1 MDSKKTHKLSKA
13 SVAAVLAA
21 SGVIVAMPQPTHA
34 YAFEDLNPNA
44 DYYEPVMDL
53 YKRNIATGK
62 DGKFRPNEAITRA
75 DAAKMIALSINI
87 KTTNIKNPKFKDVQ
101 ASHPEYK
108 YIAALAEAGIIS
120 GFPDNTFKPNEHI
133 TRGQMAKIMSLG
145 YRFGVSTKLTNTF
158 QDVPAT
164 NANAYFIQT
173 LVDLNITKGITPI
186 LFEPSKTVTRGQ
198 MATFIWRAEKADK
211 GTPVYTVGDVTEDRV
226 YVNGVPYTIAPS
238 LRSIFNASNK
248 RILQGAHI
256 EGSFTSTTLTAVSK
270 LTLNASGTST
280 SLLALDG
287 DYSTF
292 GGELIINGS
301 YLRLKN
307 IDLTGRVE
315 VAETPRKSLAKYMTN
330 PLQNARVASI
340 SGFGFIDWGKPTEP
354 EEEGFLNPDDSETLK
369 PKPDPNKPPY
379 KQPYNTRMPKI
390 EKYVDFSN
398 STVRNLYITQ
408 NRSFVSAGDTIDRI
422 TVERDVTQYELYADA
437 NAMYIDTDVNVT
449 VFGVN
454 DIQYV
459 YKNTLKN
466 VFFHTDSY
474 YDYLYVTT
482 GSGFIDI
489 GEHVYIGNAIIPPNK
504 SVNDI
509 FDDYE
514 NDDSN
519 IGWIE
524 DEDGNSVERDPE
536 EDLVVPDI
544 TAPSILELSVTPGG
558 TLANVTLTADEDGT
572 YYYIVKKTDEKP
584 PSINEI
590 KKGDGKHSGS
600 GPIKQDTPV
609 NFTVNDLE
617 TLTDYTI
624 YVVVIDGSDNVSN
637 KESEDFTTIDGQ
649 PPTLKL
655 KKGDPMYGGKRVQF
669 VITPNEAG
677 TYYYY
682 IRPKTSAAAPTVDD
696 IIKTH
701 TGTGKATKPGDIEV
715 TEHNYGAKPNLEEIQ
730 PNTTYEIF
738 AVMVD
743 SSGNKMRIVESIDIT
758 TEGPDTDHPFVNDTG
773 LKLVDRE
780 NGIFELTVSEKLDK
794 ESAEDVNNYILS
806 GTGIVNVSGQRE
818 IKPSKVEYIENGT
831 KIRLTIPSITALVK
845 GDTIRATILPG
856 VTDLAE
862 NPFENIDTVPVQQVP
877 RNYAEYRHED
887 TDTPEIK
894 IDNVITGTTKYEVE
908 VTTTKAGTYYY
919 MILPD
924 NYDFAG
930 KDIKN
935 RDFVDEFSLDPS
947 IVTGKF
953 GPVGKED
960 YLYKEGDKPAELGT
974 FKFDVEKPKNL
985 DPFTSYSIYM
995 VLKDRSGQLSII
1007 ESKSLISDTK
1017 PPLVSN
1023 IRVESIKDN
1032 DKAVKVKLN
1041 VDEKAKFYAIPVKK
1055 YILDATGNRVLNAD
1069 YFNTD
1074 GTLKDISDAMN
1085 SSLSDAER
1093 KASFMGINGT
1103 LKEASSDNFGEIDFD
1118 ISELDAHEEYGIYIA
1133 AEDTYGNFTV
1143 QQRSDS
1149 ASTGPNE
1156 PSGGMM
1162 KETFYTDGTKPVIE
1176 DIVIRDLHPSGGQA
1190 VFNITFSESILRQ
1203 PGKLNATGILEGYN
1217 ESRFKD
1223 ATPPKLSD
1231 VLEIT
1236 TASGAVIDLR
1246 DFEFEGYTVATN
1258 GKATLKIKASPTVIT
1273 EQVLK
1278 IRMKPNTETED
1289 NSYDYINAQG
1299 DIQNE
1304 FDLTDFGYYYS
1315 PNNSEINKLT
1325 HAGLGDPLD
1334 GSGTQSKTL
1343 IIEYNLDATH
1353 IGEFSTT
1360 PPTPVKVTQK
1370 YYFAVLPKAPIRND
1384 ENLLAE
1390 EIMKAAKGDPTSIVM
1405 TYANVVDLN
1414 NLNDTVGRKV
1424 FTIPN
1429 DNANTFQKGHR
1440 VYLFTLDNYG
1450 NIVWA
1455 LETDPNDGTTTNN
1468 NYRIIQ

>member
-34 YAFEDLNPNA
+34 YAFGDLNPNA

-53 YKRNIATGK
+53 YKRNIATGEN
-62 DGKFRPNEAITRA
+62 GNFRPNEAITRA
-75 DAAKMIALSINI
+75 DVARMIALSIDIN
-87 KTTNIKNPKFKDVQ
+87 TKNPKNPRFTDVQ
-101 ASHPEYK
+101 ATHPNYK

-120 GFPDNTFKPNEHI
+120 GFPDDSFKPDAYI

-186 LFEPSKTVTRGQ
+186 AFEPSSTVTRGQ

-211 GTPVYTVGDVTEDRV
+211 GTPVYTVGDITGDKV
-226 YVNGVPYTIAPS
+226 YINGVPYTIASS
-238 LRSIFNASNK
+238 LSSIFNAANK

-256 EGSFTSTTLTAVSK
+256 EGTFTSNTLTAVSK

-315 VAETPRKSLAKYMTN
+315 VAETPRKSLANYMTN
-330 PLQNARVASI
+330 PLQNARIASI
-340 SGFGFIDWGKPTEP
+340 NGFGFIDWSKPTDSA
-354 EEEGFLNPDDSETLK
+354 EEGFLNPDEDEKLTV
-369 PKPDPNKPPY
+369 KPDPTKPLY

-398 STVRNLYITQ
+398 STVRNLFITQ
-408 NRSFVSAGDTIDRI
+408 NRAFVSAEDPIDRI
-422 TVERDVTQYELYADA
+422 TVQRDVTQYELYADA

-454 DIQYV
+454 DIKYV

-489 GEHVYIGNAIIPPNK
+489 GEHVYIGDAIIPPNK

-524 DEDGNSVERDPE
+524 DENGNPVERDPE
-536 EDLVVPDI
+536 EDLVVPDV
-544 TAPSILELSVTPGG
+544 TAPKILNLAVTAGG
-558 TLANVTLTADEDGT
+558 TLANVTLTADEDGM
-572 YYYIVKKTDEKP
+572 YYYMVKKTDEKP

-590 KKGDGKHSGS
+590 KTGGGKSSGK
-600 GPIKQDTPV
+600 GPIKRDTPV

-617 TLTDYTI
+617 TLTEYTI

-669 VITPNEAG
+669 VITPTEAG

-682 IRPKTSAAAPTVDD
+682 IRPKTSAAGPTVDD

-701 TGTGKATKPGDIEV
+701 TGTGKATKPGDIIV
-715 TEHNYGAKPNLEEIQ
+715 TEKYYGAKPTLEEFQ

-743 SSGNKMRIVESIDIT
+743 ASGNKMRTVSDIEIK

-806 GTGIVNVSGQRE
+806 GTGIVNVSGQKE
-818 IKPSKVEYIENGT
+818 IKPSKVEYVENGT

-887 TDTPEIK
+887 SDLPEIK
-894 IDNVITGTTKYEVE
+894 IDNVITGLTKYEVE
-908 VTTTKAGTYYY
+908 VTTKKAGTYYY

-924 NYDFAG
+924 NYDFIS
-930 KDIKN
+930 KEIKS
-935 RDFVDEFSLDPS
+935 RDFVDEFSLDS
-947 IVTGKF
+947 SVVTGKF

-960 YLYKEGDKPAELGT
+960 YLYKEGEKPAELGK
-974 FKFDVEKPKNL
+974 FKFDVDKPKNL

-1007 ESKSLISDTK
+1007 ESKSLISDSK
-1017 PPLVSN
+1017 PPLVT
-1023 IRVESIKDN
+1023 IDPDTVVESIKDN

-1055 YILDATGNRVLNAD
+1055 FILDAAGNRVLNAN

-1074 GTLKDISDAMN
+1074 GTMKVINNTMDPN
-1085 SSLSDAER
+1085 LSDAER
-1093 KASFMGINGT
+1093 KANFMSIVGT
-1103 LKEASSDNFGEIDFD
+1103 VTEASSDKAGNIDFD
-1118 ISELDAHEEYGIYIA
+1118 VSGLDAHEEYGIYIA

-1143 QQRSDS
+1143 RQRSS
-1149 ASTGPNE
+1149 STSTDLNE

-1162 KETFYTDGTKPVIE
+1162 KKTFYTDGTKPFIANE
-1176 DIVIRDLHPSGGQA
+1176 QIVYRTGDPSDSNA
-1190 VFNITFSESILRQ
+1190 NTTFTITFNETIMRQKDTNVSLIPQTGTFNLASIL
-1203 PGKLNATGILEGYN
+1203 
-1217 ESRFKD
+1217 
-1223 ATPPKLSD
+1223 
-1231 VLEIT
+1231 EIKNSANNDIT
-1236 TASGAVIDLR
+1236 NQ
-1246 DFEFEGYTVATN
+1246 FEFVGYTVGTD
-1258 GKATLKIKASPTVIT
+1258 TTKASTLVIKPSGTNIINETFTVT
-1273 EQVLK
+1273 
-1278 IRMKPNTETED
+1278 MKD
-1289 NSYDYINAQG
+1289 KSVAYDYVDKYGFILEKIGKYEWPKNRS
-1299 DIQNE
+1299 N
-1304 FDLTDFGYYYS
+1304 TMNS
-1315 PNNSEINKLT
+1315 PV
-1325 HAGLGDPLD
+1325 LGDPYVVGQPSSKEISLTVQLSATSAKKFYYAVVNKGNAAPTAKEIID
-1334 GSGTQSKTL
+1334 LVDHKIILPGSKIILSDTQQLSDAASGSQTITLKT
-1343 IIEYNLDATH
+1343 ETSTNPNTVFVRGQNLYMFT
-1353 IGEFSTT
+1353 
-1360 PPTPVKVTQK
+1360 
-1370 YYFAVLPKAPIRND
+1370 
-1384 ENLLAE
+1384 
-1390 EIMKAAKGDPTSIVM
+1390 
-1405 TYANVVDLN
+1405 VD
-1414 NLNDTVGRKV
+1414 
-1424 FTIPN
+1424 
-1429 DNANTFQKGHR
+1429 Q
-1440 VYLFTLDNYG
+1440 YG
-1450 NIVWA
+1450 NIVWV
-1455 LETDPNDGTTTNN
+1455 EHEDIPGQK
-1468 NYRIIQ
+1468 YGEIK

>member
-34 YAFEDLNPNA
+34 YAFSDLNPNA
-44 DYYEPVMDL
+44 DYYQPIIDL
-53 YKRNIATGK
+53 YNRNIATGYS
-62 DGKFRPNEAITRA
+62 DGTFRPNTAITRA
-75 DAAKMIALSINI
+75 DAARMLALSINI
-87 KTTNIKNPKFKDVQ
+87 KTTNVKNPKFKDIQ
-101 ASHPEYK
+101 ATHPDYK
-108 YIAALAEAGIIS
+108 YIAALAEAGIIN
-120 GFPDNTFKPNEHI
+120 GFPDNTFKPNEYI
-133 TRGQMAKIMSLG
+133 TRGQMAKIMTLG

-158 QDVPAT
+158 QDVSAT

-186 LFEPSKTVTRGQ
+186 EFGPSSTVTRGQ

-211 GTPVYTVGDVTEDRV
+211 GNPVYTVGDITGDKV
-226 YVNGVPYTIAPS
+226 YVNGVPYTVAPS

-248 RILQGAHI
+248 RILSGAHI

-315 VAETPRKSLAKYMTN
+315 VAETPRKSFAKYMTN

-340 SGFGFIDWGKPTEP
+340 SGFGFIDWDKPTEP
-354 EEEGFLNPDDSETLK
+354 DEEGFLNPGDNESLK
-369 PKPDPNKPPY
+369 PKPDPDKPPY

-408 NRSFVSAGDTIDRI
+408 NRSFVSASETIDRI
-422 TVERDVTQYELYADA
+422 TVERDVAQYELYADA

-454 DIQYV
+454 DIKYV

-466 VFFHTDSY
+466 IFFHTNSY

-489 GEHVYIGNAIIPPNK
+489 GEHVYIGEAIIPPNK

-514 NDDSN
+514 NDDKN

-524 DEDGNSVERDPE
+524 DEDGKPVERDPE
-536 EDLVVPDI
+536 EDLVVPDV
-544 TAPSILELSVTPGG
+544 TAPKILELSVTPGG

-590 KKGDGKHSGS
+590 KKGDGKHSGK
-600 GPIKQDTPV
+600 GPIQKDKPV

-617 TLTDYTI
+617 TMTDYTI
-624 YVVVIDGSDNVSN
+624 YVVVIDGADNVSN
-637 KESEDFTTIDGQ
+637 KESKDFKTIDGQ

-682 IRPKTSAAAPTVDD
+682 IRPKTSAAGPTVDD

-701 TGTGKATKPGDIEV
+701 TGTGKATKPGDIV
-715 TEHNYGAKPNLEEIQ
+715 ITEHNYGAKPNLEEIQ

-743 SSGNKMRIVESIDIT
+743 ASGNKMRTVSDIEIK
-758 TEGPDTDHPFVNDTG
+758 TEGPDTENPYVNDTG

-794 ESAEDVNNYILS
+794 KSAEDVNNYILS
-806 GTGIVNVSGQRE
+806 GTGIVNVTGQKE
-818 IKPSKVEYIENGT
+818 IKPSKVEYAENGT
-831 KIRLTIPSITALVK
+831 KIRLTIPSLTALVK

-887 TDTPEIK
+887 TDTPEIT
-894 IDNVITGTTKYEVE
+894 INNVITGLTKYEVE

-924 NYDFAG
+924 NYDFTN
-930 KDIKN
+930 IKS

-947 IVTGKF
+947 VVTGKF
-953 GPVGKED
+953 QTNGKDD
-960 YLYKEGDKPAELGT
+960 YLYKEGDKPAELGK
-974 FKFDVEKPKNL
+974 FKFDVNKPKNL

-1017 PPLVSN
+1017 PPLVT
-1023 IRVESIKDN
+1023 IDPDTVVESIKDN
-1032 DKAVKVKLN
+1032 DTAVKVKLN
-1041 VDEKAKFYAIPVKK
+1041 VDEKAKFYVIPVKK
-1055 YILDATGNRVLNAD
+1055 FILDETGNRVLNKK
-1069 YFNTD
+1069 YFKPD
-1074 GTLKDISDAMN
+1074 GTMIAISETTDLN
-1085 SSLSDAER
+1085 LSDAER
-1093 KASFMGINGT
+1093 KTNFMSIGAV
-1103 LKEASSDNFGEIDFD
+1103 KEASSDKAGNIDFD
-1118 ISELDAHEEYGIYIA
+1118 ISGLDAHEEYGIYIA
-1133 AEDTYGNFTV
+1133 AEDTYGNFTAR
-1143 QQRSDS
+1143 QRSS
-1149 ASTGPNE
+1149 LGSTDINE
-1156 PSGGMM
+1156 PMGTQMM
-1162 KETFYTDGTKPVIE
+1162 ATFYTDGTKPFITNDQIVYRSSDPARPTFVITFNEAIMREKDTNKSIVDATNWSTILDIEDEDGNPIPIAGNYNFVSYTVGTKTTDKSKLVIE
-1176 DIVIRDLHPSGGQA
+1176 PV
-1190 VFNITFSESILRQ
+1190 
-1203 PGKLNATGILEGYN
+1203 NATIAN
-1217 ESRFKD
+1217 KTFNVIMKD
-1223 ATPPKLSD
+1223 NKDIA
-1231 VLEIT
+1231 
-1236 TASGAVIDLR
+1236 
-1246 DFEFEGYTVATN
+1246 
-1258 GKATLKIKASPTVIT
+1258 
-1273 EQVLK
+1273 
-1278 IRMKPNTETED
+1278 
-1289 NSYDYINAQG
+1289 YDYKG
-1299 DIQNE
+1299 QNE
-1304 FDLTDFGYYYS
+1304 FDFNKIGEYIYPPLANRINQFGTDGAMLTGVIGNVSYSKTMNIDINFGVALELGQTYYYAVS
-1315 PNNSEINKLT
+1315 NPFQVGMPTAQSIIDAVANN
-1325 HAGLGDPLD
+1325 
-1334 GSGTQSKTL
+1334 Q
-1343 IIEYNLDATH
+1343 
-1353 IGEFSTT
+1353 
-1360 PPTPVKVTQK
+1360 
-1370 YYFAVLPKAPIRND
+1370 APIGSPFIIFGSDKITNVTNASQVLRVVTGKINPTD
-1384 ENLLAE
+1384 EF
-1390 EIMKAAKGDPTSIVM
+1390 K
-1405 TYANVVDLN
+1405 
-1414 NLNDTVGRKV
+1414 VG
-1424 FTIPN
+1424 
-1429 DNANTFQKGHR
+1429 QK
-1440 VYLFTLDNYG
+1440 VYLFTIDKYG
-1450 NIVWA
+1450 NIIWA
-1455 LETDPNDGTTTNN
+1455 HDSKITTNE
-1468 NYRIIQ
+1468 YVEVTK

>member
-34 YAFEDLNPNA
+34 YAFGDLNPNA

-53 YKRNIATGK
+53 YKRNIATGEN
-62 DGKFRPNEAITRA
+62 GNFRPNEAITRA
-75 DAAKMIALSINI
+75 DVARMIALSIDIN
-87 KTTNIKNPKFKDVQ
+87 TKNPKNPRFTDVQ
-101 ASHPEYK
+101 ATHPNYK

-120 GFPDNTFKPNEHI
+120 GFPDDSFKPDAYI

-186 LFEPSKTVTRGQ
+186 AFEPSSTVTRGQ

-211 GTPVYTVGDVTEDRV
+211 GTPVYTVGDITGDKV
-226 YVNGVPYTIAPS
+226 YINGVPYTIASS
-238 LRSIFNASNK
+238 LSSIFNAANK

-256 EGSFTSTTLTAVSK
+256 EGTFTSNTLTAVSK

-315 VAETPRKSLAKYMTN
+315 VAETPRKSLANYMTN
-330 PLQNARVASI
+330 PLQNARIASI
-340 SGFGFIDWGKPTEP
+340 NGFGFIDWGKPTDSA
-354 EEEGFLNPDDSETLK
+354 EEGFLNPDEDEKLTV
-369 PKPDPNKPPY
+369 KPDPTKPLY

-398 STVRNLYITQ
+398 STVRNLFITQ
-408 NRSFVSAGDTIDRI
+408 NRAFVSAEDPIDRI
-422 TVERDVTQYELYADA
+422 TVQRDVTQYELYADA

-454 DIQYV
+454 DIKYV

-489 GEHVYIGNAIIPPNK
+489 GEHVYIGDAIIPPNK

-524 DEDGNSVERDPE
+524 DENGNPVERDPE
-536 EDLVVPDI
+536 EDLVVPDV
-544 TAPSILELSVTPGG
+544 TAPKILNLAVTAGG
-558 TLANVTLTADEDGT
+558 TLANVTLTADEDGM
-572 YYYIVKKTDEKP
+572 YYYMVKKTDEKP

-590 KKGDGKHSGS
+590 KTGGGKSSGK
-600 GPIKQDTPV
+600 GPIKRDTPV

-617 TLTDYTI
+617 TLTEYTI

-669 VITPNEAG
+669 VITPTEAG

-682 IRPKTSAAAPTVDD
+682 IRPKTSAAGPTVDD

-701 TGTGKATKPGDIEV
+701 TGTGKATKPGDIIV
-715 TEHNYGAKPNLEEIQ
+715 TEKYYGAKPTLEEIQ

-743 SSGNKMRIVESIDIT
+743 ASGNKMRTVSDIEIK

-806 GTGIVNVSGQRE
+806 GTGIVNVSGQKE
-818 IKPSKVEYIENGT
+818 IKPSKVEYVENGT

-887 TDTPEIK
+887 SDLPEIK
-894 IDNVITGTTKYEVE
+894 IDNVITGLTKYEVE
-908 VTTTKAGTYYY
+908 VTTKKAGTYYY

-924 NYDFAG
+924 NYFTG
-930 KDIKN
+930 KDIKS

-953 GPVGKED
+953 QTGGKDD

-1007 ESKSLISDTK
+1007 ESKSLISDSK

-1032 DKAVKVKLN
+1032 DTAVKIKLN

-1055 YILDATGNRVLNAD
+1055 FILDADGNRVLNTE

-1074 GTLKDISDAMN
+1074 GTLKDVDGTMGSN
-1085 SSLSDAER
+1085 LSDAER
-1093 KASFMGINGT
+1093 KASFMSIKGT
-1103 LKEASSDNFGEIDFD
+1103 LKEASSDKFGEIDFD
-1118 ISELDAHEEYGIYIA
+1118 ISGLGAHEEYGIYIA

-1143 QQRSDS
+1143 RQRSN
-1149 ASTGPNE
+1149 STSTDPNE

-1162 KETFYTDGTKPVIE
+1162 KKTFYTDGTKPFITNDQIVYRSSDATNFTITFNETIMRQKSDIDISKYNKTLIPQNGSYEIGEILVIE
-1176 DIVIRDLHPSGGQA
+1176 DKAGNPLSDKFEFVSYTVGTKTTDQSKLVIKPKPDSIGNQ
-1190 VFNITFSESILRQ
+1190 TFTVRMKKDILVTDEDKSVAYDYVDQNGFVLDKIGKYEWPGDIIKSEI
-1203 PGKLNATGILEGYN
+1203 
-1217 ESRFKD
+1217 KD
-1223 ATPPKLSD
+1223 A
-1231 VLEIT
+1231 VLTGKNVGSPNVPAST
-1236 TASGAVIDLR
+1236 TMRAIMYLDIDLTLKQTYYYAVTDSSKKSVDPQLVMDLVRDPNTSNNDIFAYGSGALGTVNAANKQVKLDL
-1246 DFEFEGYTVATN
+1246 VAPP
-1258 GKATLKIKASPTVIT
+1258 GVGP
-1273 EQVLK
+1273 
-1278 IRMKPNTETED
+1278 ETP
-1289 NSYDYINAQG
+1289 IFTKG
-1299 DIQNE
+1299 
-1304 FDLTDFGYYYS
+1304 
-1315 PNNSEINKLT
+1315 NNFFI
-1325 HAGLGDPLD
+1325 
-1334 GSGTQSKTL
+1334 
-1343 IIEYNLDATH
+1343 
-1353 IGEFSTT
+1353 
-1360 PPTPVKVTQK
+1360 
-1370 YYFAVLPKAPIRND
+1370 
-1384 ENLLAE
+1384 
-1390 EIMKAAKGDPTSIVM
+1390 
-1405 TYANVVDLN
+1405 
-1414 NLNDTVGRKV
+1414 
-1424 FTIPN
+1424 
-1429 DNANTFQKGHR
+1429 
-1440 VYLFTLDNYG
+1440 FTLDKYG
-1450 NIVWA
+1450 NIIWA
-1455 LETDPNDGTTTNN
+1455 KDESNGLI
-1468 NYRIIQ
+1468 YRPISNAFNIQQ